1 MDRRRFLKY
10 VGAGATTLVGAGVF
24 GGALTQLGCSA
35 APNGGWVRASGEPL
49 WTPPAYP
56 VPLPSDRDDRAQDKV
71 RLATYEV
78 IDDLTLPAE
87 FRYDVIAKF
96 GDRVGKD
103 GHGIF
108 FGYNND
114 YTGLLPIKG
123 STDEYWL
130 FVNHEYLSYRP
141 FFEACG
147 DVFDDEPPNFEL
159 REDVEN
165 DPPRFFRGVLHS
177 GDWHA
182 PLGSRVNL
190 ADEDEMAAVPDA
202 VKADIQRLSQRM
214 LDQMGVSILRVRRLA
229 DGRFEVVKDA
239 SDHRRISGMGR
250 QNIDAEARGRS
261 GFTGPAS
268 TFFAKPPAGTMSNC
282 SGGTTPW
289 GTFLTCEEN
298 FYTAV
303 EEDITPEGQP
313 IAGQA
318 KYFGARTSP
327 NELGLYVFDS
337 PVPPSIGGIGHA
349 FGLDGREYGWVTE
362 VEPETGAFT
371 KHTALGRFRHENVA
385 LRCEAGEPLAAY
397 MGDDR
402 RGGHVWKFVS
412 DDVVED
418 PKNPDTRRL
427 LEKGTLYVARFTKDG
442 EGDDARRGG
451 EWVPLTPETPLRA
464 PEPEH
469 CFSQHVQVPARFVG
483 GAVAVGDTDRDRPD
497 IEVEYWQE
505 IVESFTGKKFS
516 ECTLGDLVKA
526 DGESAEEI
534 REKKLGVIL
543 MDAFLMANACG
554 GTPAARPEDLEVHP
568 QDNTVF
574 IAFTDNSDGS
584 DGSPDLRIFPHSR
597 LDKSLQYGA
606 VYR

>member
-1 MDRRRFLKY
+1 
-10 VGAGATTLVGAGVF
+10 F
-24 GGALTQLGCSA
+24 GGALTQLGC
-35 APNGGWVRASGEPL
+35 APAHRGGWVRATGEPL

-78 IDDLTLPAE
+78 LDDLTLPDG
-87 FRYDVIAKF
+87 FRYDVIARF
-96 GDRVGKD
+96 GDRFGN
-103 GHGIF
+103 GEHEIL

-114 YTGLLPIKG
+114 YTGLLPIEG
-123 STDEYWL
+123 GADEYWL
-130 FVNHEYLSYRP
+130 FVNHEYVSYRP
-141 FFEACG
+141 FFEAWG
-147 DVFDDEPPNFEL
+147 DVFDDEPPSFEL

-165 DPPRFFRGVLHS
+165 DPPLSFRGVLHS
-177 GDWHA
+177 GDWSA
-182 PLGSRVNL
+182 PLGYRINL
-190 ADEDEMAAVPDA
+190 ADDDEMAAVPEA
-202 VKADIQRLSQRM
+202 VKADIQRVSKRM
-214 LDQMGVSILRVRRLA
+214 LDQVGISVLRVKRLA
-229 DGRFEVVKDA
+229 DGRFEVVSDA
-239 SDHRRISGMGR
+239 PDHRRISAMGLH
-250 QNIDAEARGRS
+250 NIDAEAESRCR
-261 GFTGPAS
+261 FTGPAAQH
-268 TFFAKPPAGTMSNC
+268 FAKPPSGTMSNC

-298 FYTAV
+298 FYSAV

-313 IAGQA
+313 IAGLA
-318 KYFGARTSP
+318 KYFGAETDP
-327 NELGLYVFDS
+327 NEFGRYVFDS
-337 PVPPSIGGIGHA
+337 PVPPSIVGIGHV

-362 VEPETGAFT
+362 VEPETGTFT

-385 LRCEAGEPLAAY
+385 LRCEAGKPLAAY

-418 PKNPDTRRL
+418 PKSPDTRRL
-427 LEKGTLYVARFTKDG
+427 FEKGTLYVARFTKDG

-451 EWVPLTPETPLRA
+451 EWIPLTPETPLRA

-469 CFSQHVQVPARFVG
+469 CFSEHVQVPARFVG
-483 GAVAVGDTDRDRPD
+483 GAVAVGDTERDRPD

-505 IVESFTGKKFS
+505 IIESFTGKKFAD
-516 ECTLGDLVKA
+516 CTLGDLVKA
-526 DGESAEEI
+526 DGESDDDV

-554 GTPAARPEDLEVHP
+554 GTPSARPEDLEVHP
-568 QDNTVF
+568 KDNTVF
-574 IAFTDNSDGS
+574 IAFTDNTDGG

-606 VYR
+606 VYRIV